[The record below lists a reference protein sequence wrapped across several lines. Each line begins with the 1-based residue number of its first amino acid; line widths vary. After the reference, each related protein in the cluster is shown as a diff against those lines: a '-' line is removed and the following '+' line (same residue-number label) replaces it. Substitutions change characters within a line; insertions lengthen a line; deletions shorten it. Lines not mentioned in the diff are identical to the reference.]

1 MCFTENII
9 EVINRLVDLP
19 ALLYKTKYS
28 TMQSN
33 SSAVA
38 DV

>member
-1 MCFTENII
+1 
-9 EVINRLVDLP
+9 LVDLP

-28 TMQSN
+28 MMQSN